1 MVEKKPSYDD
11 LLKENRLL
19 QAWPLVVNSMLCI
32 IGFLFYVLALTI
44 IFEFAWMGMTYVMQ
58 DSWSWQ
64 LVYMV
69 CQLFLVL
76 YGIWHLCT
84 RLIDIWSPELD
95 EWFEWVFLFI
105 ERFFRVQVR
114 AFNSLKG
121 DEKKALKKDQTV
133 LEVK

>member
-44 IFEFAWMGMTYVMQ
+44 IFEFAWMGMTYVMY
-58 DSWSWQ
+58 DSWGWQ
-64 LVYMV
+64 VVYIV
-69 CQLFLVL
+69 CQPFLVL

-84 RLIDIWSPELD
+84 RLIDIWSPELE

>member
-44 IFEFAWMGMTYVMQ
+44 IFEFAWMGMTYVMH

-64 LVYMV
+64 LAYMI
-69 CQLFLVL
+69 CQSFLVL

-84 RLIDIWSPELD
+84 RLIDIWSPELE

-121 DEKKALKKDQTV
+121 EDKKTVKKDQTV

>member
-19 QAWPLVVNSMLCI
+19 RAWPLVVNSMLCI
-32 IGFLFYVLALTI
+32 IGFFIYALTLDL
-44 IFEFAWMGMTYVMQ
+44 IFKFAEMGMIYVMY

-64 LVYMV
+64 IIYEV
-69 CQLFLVL
+69 CRLYLIL
-76 YGIWHLCT
+76 YGIWHMCT

>member
-32 IGFLFYVLALTI
+32 IGFLFYVLSLTI

-69 CQLFLVL
+69 CQAFLVL
-76 YGIWHLCT
+76 YGVWHLCT
-84 RLIDIWSPELD
+84 RLIDIWSPELE

-121 DEKKALKKDQTV
+121 DEKKPLKKDQKQ
-133 LEVK
+133 LEVE